1 MRKSEMTNAQ
11 LLNSLENACFQV
23 ANHPSRKS
31 ALEQLRKVE
40 DEIAKRLEISSE
52 DLEKIRR
59 AEL

>member
-23 ANHPSRKS
+23 ANHPGRKS
-31 ALEQLRKVE
+31 ALEQLGKLE

-52 DLEKIRR
+52 DLAKIRR